1 MCGGRDGSL
10 QLWEFRSSDYR
21 PVILALNAA
30 PRWESQAAA
39 TAARAVAR
47 GAHRPDSDV
56 SCVRWHR
63 DGVRLASRGTDGTL
77 QLVESAVHHV

>member
-30 PRWESQAAA
+30 PR
-39 TAARAVAR
+39 
-47 GAHRPDSDV
+47 
-56 SCVRWHR
+56 
-63 DGVRLASRGTDGTL
+63 
-77 QLVESAVHHV
+77 